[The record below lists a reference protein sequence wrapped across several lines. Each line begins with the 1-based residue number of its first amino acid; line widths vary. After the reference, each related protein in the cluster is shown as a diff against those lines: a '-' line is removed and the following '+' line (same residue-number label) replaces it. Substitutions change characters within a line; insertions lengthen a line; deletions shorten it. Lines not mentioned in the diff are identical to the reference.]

1 MPSDLFETGRKN
13 RIAVLGEEYVR
24 KNLDQADDFNRDFQR
39 LMTEYNWGFNWSRKG
54 LERKNRNLLNLGIL
68 ALLNRPE
75 EWEQHFRAGIKNG
88 LTLAELEDALIQIG
102 IYAGMPVAVGAF
114 KIANKVLA
122 DLRGKGELPAA

>member
-54 LERKNRNLLNLGIL
+54 LQRKHRNLLNLGIL
-68 ALLNRPE
+68 AVLNRPE

-114 KIANKVLA
+114 KIANRVLA
-122 DLRGKGELPAA
+122 DLREKGELPAP

>member
-54 LERKNRNLLNLGIL
+54 LERKHRNLLNLGIL